1 VNSDRS
7 TFPWPAQSATGVGSM
22 PGTDMAESIAVVLGE
37 VPELAYLPE
46 LPARGPGADMIGRT
60 AGLLVD
66 LPVQLTAR
74 GWQLAGRPGRDLR
87 RARDLLAADLDALEA
102 ASDYAGCF
110 KIQACGPWTLAAGL
124 ELHKSGEPALA
135 DEGAVADLV
144 ASLAEGLAVHA
155 ADVRRRVPGATLLV
169 QLDEPSLP
177 AVLAGAIPTA
187 SGLYRLS
194 AVDDPVAAD
203 GLRSVLAAISAPTIV
218 HCCAQD
224 IPFSCLTG
232 SGATAVSFDAATLR
246 RTNEDAVG
254 EAVEA
259 GIGMFVGAVPTGAQ
273 VSGATPTNTGAKV
286 SGTGSVTDI
295 SGAPLTNA
303 GAFSA
308 NGNSPDTGSVEGAA
322 IAAARQVI
330 ALWRRIGLPLGS
342 MSEQVVLTPACG
354 LAGVTPARA
363 RLALAR
369 CQSAARLI
377 PELIEQGAP

>member
-1 VNSDRS
+1 MSSDRPI
-7 TFPWPAQSATGVGSM
+7 FPWPAPSATGVGSM
-22 PGTDMAESIAVVLGE
+22 PGIDMAEALAVVLGE

-46 LPARGPGADMIGRT
+46 LPGRGPGADLIGRT
-60 AGLLVD
+60 AGLLID
-66 LPVQLTAR
+66 MPVQTTPR
-74 GWQLAGRPGRDLR
+74 GWQLAARPGRDLR

-102 ASDYAGCF
+102 ATAGYAGCL

-124 ELHKSGEPALA
+124 ELHKSAEPALA
-135 DEGAVADLV
+135 DQGAVADLV
-144 ASLAEGLAVHA
+144 ASLAEGLAAHA
-155 ADVRRRVPGATLLV
+155 AEVRSRVPGATLLV
-169 QLDEPSLP
+169 QLDEPWLP
-177 AVLAGAIPTA
+177 AVLAGSVRTA

-203 GLRSVLAAISAPTIV
+203 GLRSVLSVTSAPTVV

-246 RTNEDAVG
+246 RADEDAVG

-259 GIGMFVGAVPTGAQ
+259 GLAMFIGAIATGAQ
-273 VSGATPTNTGAKV
+273 VSEVPPTNSGAWV
-286 SGTGSVTDI
+286 SGARV
-295 SGAPLTNA
+295 SGAPLANI

-308 NGNSPDTGSVEGAA
+308 SGSSPDTGSVEGAA

-369 CQSAARLI
+369 CQAAARLI
-377 PELIEQGAP
+377 PELIEEGAP